1 MEMNIE
7 GLERTDLE
15 KVVSGSVYLVVD
27 LLLTSAMGAF
37 FWIVVARL
45 VPPNDVGLAATA
57 MAFLT
62 TLNVFATLGLPVA
75 ISKYVS
81 EYNAQRRFDLSKSVF
96 GSSIKMGLGVGILA
110 SILLLLFSGP
120 ISSTVYK
127 NPELGPLMAFAAI
140 LVPFQAVMASLNG
153 SYQGC
158 QRMEF
163 CLIGDSIVSVSKL
176 GAVLL
181 LALVFG
187 FKALG
192 ILSAVAIGT
201 ILSCVAGYLLFVPRC
216 FPKVGEDPST
226 GGRDRLMREV
236 LAFSFPNY
244 VSGIIGTLGTQLGI
258 MLLGIYSLTSVAF
271 YNIAYLIFGILIG
284 IVGSV
289 ATALLPTV
297 SEQWSVGSKPGVTDL
312 LNLVVRLSL
321 AVTSPFLLGAMLFS
335 SEVLGLISPLYT
347 PASMSLQILSLGVF
361 FGALGLSATS
371 VLNGIGN
378 AKASMKVGLLSSFG
392 TIIVTVIS
400 VPLLGMVGAA
410 VAIFAGYVLRVF
422 TGIYLLDKEG
432 IRLEA
437 KSILRPATPLAI
449 SFIVG
454 YLLYRFSGNLLLAF
468 LVVVFVYLTS
478 AYLVKAISRDEIA
491 FLLKTIFSGFRR

>member
-1 MEMNIE
+1 
-7 GLERTDLE
+7 LERTNLE

-37 FWIVVARL
+37 FWIVVARI
-45 VPPNDVGLAATA
+45 VPPNDVGLAATVT
-57 MAFLT
+57 AFLT
-62 TLNVFATLGLPVA
+62 TLNVFATLGLPIA

-81 EYNAQRRFDLSKSVF
+81 EYNAQTRFDLSKSVF
-96 GSSIKMGLGVGILA
+96 GSSIKIGLGVGILA

-120 ISSTVYK
+120 ISSAIYQ
-127 NPELGPLMAFAAI
+127 NPELGSLMAFAAI
-140 LVPFQAVMASLNG
+140 LVPFQAIMASLNG
-153 SYQGC
+153 GYQGC

-163 CLIGDSIVSVSKL
+163 CLVGDSIVAVSKL

-181 LALVFG
+181 LVLAFSL
-187 FKALG
+187 KALG

-201 ILSCVAGYLLFVPRC
+201 ILSCIIGYFLFLPRC
-216 FPKVGEDPST
+216 FPKVGNNPSA
-226 GGRDRLMREV
+226 GGQKKLMMGV

-244 VSGIIGTLGTQLGI
+244 VSGIFGTLSTQLGL
-258 MLLGIYSLTSVAF
+258 MLLGIYSLSSVAY
-271 YNIAYLIFGILIG
+271 YNIALLIFGILIG

-297 SEQWSVGSKPGVTDL
+297 SEQWSVGSKTGVSDL

-335 SEVLGLISPLYT
+335 AEVLGLISPLYT
-347 PASMSLQILSLGVF
+347 PASTSLQILSLGVF

-378 AKASMKVGLLSSFG
+378 AKASMKVGLLSSLG
-392 TIIVTVIS
+392 TIIVTMIS
-400 VPLLGMVGAA
+400 VPVSGMVGAA
-410 VAIFAGYVLRVF
+410 VAIFSGYMLRVIA
-422 TGIYLLDKEG
+422 GIYLLNKEG
-432 IRLEA
+432 IRLEV
-437 KSILRPATPLAI
+437 KSILRPATPIAV

-454 YLLYRFSGNLLLAF
+454 FLLYRFSGNLLLAF
-468 LVVVFVYLTS
+468 IAVAFVYLTS
-478 AYLVKAISRDEIA
+478 AYIVKAISRDEVV
-491 FLLKTIFSGFRR
+491 FLIKTIFRRK

>member
-1 MEMNIE
+1 M
-7 GLERTDLE
+7 ERTNLE

-37 FWIVVARL
+37 FWIVVARI
-45 VPPNDVGLAATA
+45 VPPNDVGLAATVT
-57 MAFLT
+57 AFLT
-62 TLNVFATLGLPVA
+62 TLNVFATLGLPIA

-81 EYNAQRRFDLSKSVF
+81 EYNAQTRFDLSKSVF
-96 GSSIKMGLGVGILA
+96 GSSIKIGLGVGILA

-120 ISSTVYK
+120 ISSAIYQ
-127 NPELGPLMAFAAI
+127 NPELGSLMAFAAI
-140 LVPFQAVMASLNG
+140 LVPFQAIMASLNG
-153 SYQGC
+153 GYQGC

-163 CLIGDSIVSVSKL
+163 CLVGDSIVAVSKL

-181 LALVFG
+181 LVLAFSL
-187 FKALG
+187 KALG

-201 ILSCVAGYLLFVPRC
+201 ILSCIIGYFLFLPRC
-216 FPKVGEDPST
+216 FPKVGNNPSAE
-226 GGRDRLMREV
+226 GQKKLMMGV

-244 VSGIIGTLGTQLGI
+244 VSGIFGTLSTQLGL
-258 MLLGIYSLTSVAF
+258 MLLGIYSLSSVAY
-271 YNIAYLIFGILIG
+271 YNIALLIFGILIG

-297 SEQWSVGSKPGVTDL
+297 SEQWSVGSKTGVSDL

-335 SEVLGLISPLYT
+335 AEVLGLISPLYT
-347 PASMSLQILSLGVF
+347 PASTSLQILSLGVF

-378 AKASMKVGLLSSFG
+378 AKASMKVGLLSSLG
-392 TIIVTVIS
+392 TIIVTMIS
-400 VPLLGMVGAA
+400 VPVSGMVGAA
-410 VAIFAGYVLRVF
+410 VAIFSGYMLRVIA
-422 TGIYLLDKEG
+422 GIYLLNKEG
-432 IRLEA
+432 IRLEV
-437 KSILRPATPLAI
+437 KSILRPATPIAV

-454 YLLYRFSGNLLLAF
+454 FLLYRFSGNLLLAF
-468 LVVVFVYLTS
+468 IAVAFVYLTS
-478 AYLVKAISRDEIA
+478 AYIVKAISRDEVV
-491 FLLKTIFSGFRR
+491 FLIKTIFRRK

>member
-1 MEMNIE
+1 M
-7 GLERTDLE
+7 ERTNLE

-37 FWIVVARL
+37 FWIVVARI
-45 VPPNDVGLAATA
+45 VPPNDVGLAATVT
-57 MAFLT
+57 AFLT
-62 TLNVFATLGLPVA
+62 TLNVFATLGLPIA

-81 EYNAQRRFDLSKSVF
+81 EYNAQTRFDLSKSVF
-96 GSSIKMGLGVGILA
+96 GSSIKIGLGVGILA

-120 ISSTVYK
+120 ISSAIYQ
-127 NPELGPLMAFAAI
+127 NPELGSLMAFAAI
-140 LVPFQAVMASLNG
+140 LVPFQAIMASLNG
-153 SYQGC
+153 GYQGC

-163 CLIGDSIVSVSKL
+163 CLVGDSIVAVSKL

-181 LALVFG
+181 LVLAFSL
-187 FKALG
+187 KALG

-201 ILSCVAGYLLFVPRC
+201 ILSCIIGYFLFLPRC
-216 FPKVGEDPST
+216 FPKVGNNPSA
-226 GGRDRLMREV
+226 GGQKKLMMGV

-244 VSGIIGTLGTQLGI
+244 VSGIFGTLSTQLGL
-258 MLLGIYSLTSVAF
+258 MLLGIYSLSSVAY
-271 YNIAYLIFGILIG
+271 YNIALLIFGILIG

-297 SEQWSVGSKPGVTDL
+297 SEQWSVGSKTGVSDL

-335 SEVLGLISPLYT
+335 AEVLGLISPLYT
-347 PASMSLQILSLGVF
+347 PASTSLQILSLGVF

-378 AKASMKVGLLSSFG
+378 AKASMKVGLLSSLG
-392 TIIVTVIS
+392 TIIVTMIS
-400 VPLLGMVGAA
+400 VPVSGMVGAA
-410 VAIFAGYVLRVF
+410 VAIFSGYMLRVIA
-422 TGIYLLDKEG
+422 GIYLLNKEG
-432 IRLEA
+432 IRLEV
-437 KSILRPATPLAI
+437 KSILRPATPIAV

-454 YLLYRFSGNLLLAF
+454 FLLYRFSGNLLLAF
-468 LVVVFVYLTS
+468 IAVAFVYLTS
-478 AYLVKAISRDEIA
+478 AYIVKAISRDEVV
-491 FLLKTIFSGFRR
+491 FLIKTIFRRK